1 MAADAAPS
9 EVEEGKTRPLKIV
22 QPAWQDSRKG
32 TELPLHTQGESGFL
46 SRRKR
51 RTCCRCCC
59 SLKSSGE
66 ALRAWL
72 AFRLWRD
79 WLQGDGRGQLVSLL
93 AAAGALIGAGMVVW
107 SAIGGDQNANAN
119 WDQSLWMSWGLFF
132 DPGTQTGVSADAPV
146 KVKATALIFSVL
158 GFLYNLTFL
167 GIIVEWIR
175 SSMDHWTKTKS
186 RIWYGNHILILG
198 WSEKTLY
205 LLNEL
210 FEALCSNGDTVPV
223 VILADRE
230 QSLMQQEVQ
239 QHFYQL
245 WERNS
250 FFDRRW
256 RLLKSVMLREG
267 VAHETD
273 ALERA
278 GASMAQEIIILSR
291 DGNPRIADLETVRIM
306 LALSSL
312 REPARCRIFAEAQ
325 AHEVETVLRRLHPD
339 PKAGI
344 QVIQARA
351 ACNHILALLA
361 SDQMVGGLL
370 ADLCSFAAG
379 DELYVISPWAPWT
392 TFGQA
397 RKDCEPAMC
406 IGVQVLDPEKPGG
419 TRLDLAP
426 DDSSPLTADDKLLV
440 MASSLQDLEAYTQ
453 ALFHWRNVRPGFM
466 TSLLGGRSSTEELES
481 ASRSKAEEASEH
493 KVFVVIGWPADFAD
507 VLALLDDHVPEGT
520 KVHVLSERS
529 LDQRKA
535 LGAGRKLTNIELEHH
550 YGDRTSREMIQKLPL
565 KQAVRDGA
573 VVVLAQL
580 HDQSQ
585 DDLGEAL
592 EDDEVGDDT
601 LTSDSAC
608 LASLLVMSDILGAD
622 LEPGTPRKR
631 QAYELS
637 GGTVSAFQRMSERKT
652 NVICEVLDPR
662 TERVVARNPN
672 LQEFFFFRSKALET
686 GLFMMAMSEPT
697 VFHALLKLMSPD
709 FPSLQA
715 KKVWRFWEDK
725 DTGAA
730 CASSPAKS
738 PSYLGEKS
746 WNELSEAVRRQR
758 GLLVGWKRR
767 HEVCR
772 IKPPISQDKPERWY
786 SNDTLM
792 VILPKEESRALS

>member
-1 MAADAAPS
+1 M
-9 EVEEGKTRPLKIV
+9 
-22 QPAWQDSRKG
+22 SRFG
-32 TELPLHTQGESGFL
+32 
-46 SRRKR
+46 
-51 RTCCRCCC
+51 
-59 SLKSSGE
+59 
-66 ALRAWL
+66 
-72 AFRLWRD
+72 
-79 WLQGDGRGQLVSLL
+79 
-93 AAAGALIGAGMVVW
+93 AAAG
-107 SAIGGDQNANAN
+107 
-119 WDQSLWMSWGLFF
+119 
-132 DPGTQTGVSADAPV
+132 
-146 KVKATALIFSVL
+146 
-158 GFLYNLTFL
+158 
-167 GIIVEWIR
+167 
-175 SSMDHWTKTKS
+175 
-186 RIWYGNHILILG
+186 
-198 WSEKTLY
+198 
-205 LLNEL
+205 
-210 FEALCSNGDTVPV
+210 
-223 VILADRE
+223 
-230 QSLMQQEVQ
+230 
-239 QHFYQL
+239 
-245 WERNS
+245 S
-250 FFDRRW
+250 FFAAKEEDH
-256 RLLKSVMLREG
+256 LQKSLK
-267 VAHETD
+267 APHEAKQKRST
-273 ALERA
+273 AR
-278 GASMAQEIIILSR
+278 G
-291 DGNPRIADLETVRIM
+291 GIAMKV
-306 LALSSL
+306 
-312 REPARCRIFAEAQ
+312 
-325 AHEVETVLRRLHPD
+325 
-339 PKAGI
+339 
-344 QVIQARA
+344 
-351 ACNHILALLA
+351 
-361 SDQMVGGLL
+361 
-370 ADLCSFAAG
+370 
-379 DELYVISPWAPWT
+379 
-392 TFGQA
+392 
-397 RKDCEPAMC
+397 
-406 IGVQVLDPEKPGG
+406 
-419 TRLDLAP
+419 
-426 DDSSPLTADDKLLV
+426 
-440 MASSLQDLEAYTQ
+440 
-453 ALFHWRNVRPGFM
+453 
-466 TSLLGGRSSTEELES
+466 
-481 ASRSKAEEASEH
+481 ASEH

-608 LASLLVMSDILGAD
+608 LASLLASVPVVCQL
-622 LEPGTPRKR
+622 LVHLPFLKNQQLWE
-631 QAYELS
+631 AYELS

-772 IKPPISQDKPERWY
+772 IKPPISQAK
-786 SNDTLM
+786 L
-792 VILPKEESRALS
+792 L